1 MGISIKERLRNKS
14 FDHVATKTK
23 IAIGEIEISN
33 PNADKIK
40 KTYNA
45 MLDFMVKKPM
55 QGGCHFYS
63 VAMFILLREQGVD
76 CELLIG
82 DVDDDSFH
90 TSYCHS
96 WVEIDEK
103 VYDLAIMF
111 PRYMDGQPP
120 VFAGIDLDT
129 NELPNRKYGISKEL
143 HTNDKTGLAA
153 YKLSVSEY
161 LDGDPKGKNILWEYI
176 IKMGKHILR
185 GKDVVELREK
195 YKDVKR
201 SIKYLY

>member
-1 MGISIKERLRNKS
+1 MKERLRNKS
-14 FDHVATKTK
+14 FDHVGTMAK
-23 IAIGEIEISN
+23 ISVNDIEISN

-45 MLDFMVKKPM
+45 MLEFMVKKPM
-55 QGGCHFYS
+55 HGGCHFYS
-63 VAMFILLREQGVD
+63 AAMFILLREQGVD

-90 TSYCHS
+90 KSYCHS

-111 PRYMDGQPP
+111 PHYIDGQTP

-143 HTNDKTGLAA
+143 RPNDKTGLGV

-161 LDGDPKGKNILWEYI
+161 LDGNPKGKNILWEYI
-176 IKMGKHILR
+176 IKMGKNILLS
-185 GKDVVELREK
+185 KDVVELREK
-195 YKDVKR
+195 YKDTKR